1 MGIDHAVGRA
11 ASDQVFEPS
20 LETAKEHVAVEFAA
34 AVLPASEAD
43 AVAIGRAMV
52 MRTFGRPTLVATGCR
67 LEVAFDPA
75 RVGAYRMEYL
85 DEAGKWATL
94 HTGKTI
100 GYRSQIRFPAVTAQ
114 KFRLVIEDGRTTP
127 LISEIGLYWNPYD
140 ERKNPNDFKPGET
153 ETGTR
158 EEAAI

>member
-1 MGIDHAVGRA
+1 LDGQQTTYWAGK
-11 ASDQVFEPS
+11 DQDVTGTLTLDLGQKKSVNVFELREP
-20 LETAKEHVAVEFAA
+20 
-34 AVLPASEAD
+34 
-43 AVAIGRAMV
+43 IQMGQ
-52 MRTFGRPTLVATGCR
+52 
-67 LEVAFDPA
+67 

-85 DEAGKWATL
+85 DEAGKWSTL
-94 HTGKTI
+94 HVGKTI

-127 LISEIGLYWNPYD
+127 LISAIGLYWNPYD
-140 ERKNPNDFKPGET
+140 DRKHPDNFKPGET